1 MAVRLRQS
9 CSFQLAGNG
18 GFDQV
23 AQTESDFRDFGRRDG
38 VGDRIFV
45 VGWEYCF
52 ASQYMYCIQSTIGL
66 DLEERLRLTYTFAPH
81 LSTHDGHGCKG
92 AVSGVLNEVDVEER
106 AHPPSIP
113 NNFFHCTIV
122 N

>member
-9 CSFQLAGNG
+9 CSFQLTGNG
-18 GFDQV
+18 SFDQV
-23 AQTESDFRDFGRRDG
+23 AQTESDFRDFGRGDR
-38 VGDRIFV
+38 VWDRIFV

-52 ASQYMYCIQSTIGL
+52 TSQYRIQSRIGL
-66 DLEERLRLTYTFAPH
+66 DLEELLSLTYTFALH

-92 AVSGVLNEVDVEER
+92 AVSGVLTKVDVEER
-106 AHPPSIP
+106 AHPLSIP
-113 NNFFHCTIV
+113 NSFFHCTIV